1 MLRHLA
7 TGKDTQTMLNAI
19 LGRKLGMTRVFTED
33 GRWIEVTLLQAG
45 PCTVVQRKTADHDGY
60 DAVQVGFEDRKER
73 HTNKPLA
80 GHFKKTGVTP
90 KRILKEFRIDSGE
103 SLQAGDLITTEIFK
117 TGDRVDVQGRSKG
130 KGFAGVIKR
139 HAFSGGPGAHG
150 SHSHRVPGSIG
161 QSADPS
167 KVYKGKRMPGHMG
180 DKNITTQNL
189 EVLLVDSDKNLIG
202 VRGAVPGANGGLVVV
217 KQTVKGSK

>member
-1 MLRHLA
+1 
-7 TGKDTQTMLNAI
+7 MLNAI

-45 PCTVVQRKTADHDGY
+45 PCTVVQRKTTDGDGY
-60 DAVQVGFEDRKER
+60 EAVQVGFEERKEKK
-73 HTNKPLA
+73 TNKPLA
-80 GHFKKTGVTP
+80 GHFKKHGVTP
-90 KRILKEFRIDSGE
+90 KRILKEFRVE
-103 SLQAGDLITTEIFK
+103 AGTELNPGDTIKSDIFK
-117 TGDRVDVQGRSKG
+117 RGDRVDVQGRSKG

-139 HAFSGGPGAHG
+139 HAFGGGPGAHG

-189 EVLLVDSDKNLIG
+189 EVVVVDAEKNLLG
-202 VRGAVPGANGGLVVV
+202 VRGAVPGANGGLVIV
-217 KQTVKGSK
+217 KQSVKGSK